1 MQATNWEF
9 KNRAM
14 LFGMVFAF
22 TFPLYALDSQN
33 SSSALANLLAPKLHM
48 NPDRL
53 AQLLLGCGAFVL
65 IVAAFL
71 RTWASSYLHSEVV
84 YAAEVKTKSLVADGP
99 YRFVRNPLYLAN
111 ILMAIALGAMMSRA
125 RFRRRNHSDAAV
137 LLPLDPARR
146 SRPASYPGSFLSA
159 ILRSGPTFISCSY
172 ATHRFFRPS
181 SQLGSGI
188 QSRSMVLGIRCR
200 RSSLCH
206 HSQNR
211 ALFRHPHRQHSFILD
226 IHLAL
231 PEKIEVKSSDFGRSS
246 RFSKPSQDVAGISN
260 TPYWPNAK
268 C

>member
-111 ILMAIALGAMMSRA
+111 ILMAIALGAMMSRLGFVVA
-125 RFRRRNHSDAAV
+125 ITAMLLFCYRLILREEADLRATQGVSYQQYCAAV
-137 LLPLDPARR
+137 PRLFPALTPRTA
-146 SRPASYPGSFLSA
+146 SSGRPANWGAGFKAEAWYWGFAAGEVVFTITLKIVLFFVILTASILLFWISTWLS
-159 ILRSGPTFISCSY
+159 
-172 ATHRFFRPS
+172 
-181 SQLGSGI
+181 Q
-188 QSRSMVLGIRCR
+188 
-200 RSSLCH
+200 
-206 HSQNR
+206 
-211 ALFRHPHRQHSFILD
+211 
-226 IHLAL
+226 
-231 PEKIEVKSSDFGRSS
+231 KKS
-246 RFSKPSQDVAGISN
+246 K
-260 TPYWPNAK
+260 
-268 C
+268 